1 MYAIP
6 LWNFDLS
13 NTSPLVVQQL
23 VKIIITGTPTLFFT
37 DVNKLVSLK
46 GRKDMK
52 RKRITKAWPTH
63 HQHSRIRLKFC
74 DSIHGVDFED
84 PNCFSETKDLTKI
97 QVFLTNDVC
106 PFPAHYNEL
115 VLFYFTLFTIQC
127 KHGVWMGSEK
137 NVMGDFIKNPRLF
150 YAVDTKITKKQKNL
164 SEDGYLISE
173 GIDEHARRLVEEF
186 VEVFHKNKEITLQ
199 VKTVE
204 FRNNTIN
211 KNWFKNF
218 SLRKL

>member
-1 MYAIP
+1 MIP
-6 LWNFDLS
+6 KS
-13 NTSPLVVQQL
+13 Q
-23 VKIIITGTPTLFFT
+23 
-37 DVNKLVSLK
+37 
-46 GRKDMK
+46 
-52 RKRITKAWPTH
+52 
-63 HQHSRIRLKFC
+63 
-74 DSIHGVDFED
+74 
-84 PNCFSETKDLTKI
+84 
-97 QVFLTNDVC
+97 
-106 PFPAHYNEL
+106 
-115 VLFYFTLFTIQC
+115 
-127 KHGVWMGSEK
+127 
-137 NVMGDFIKNPRLF
+137 
-150 YAVDTKITKKQKNL
+150 KKQKYTSNPINTVPEKRGCLDFYSAKKTEVACNL